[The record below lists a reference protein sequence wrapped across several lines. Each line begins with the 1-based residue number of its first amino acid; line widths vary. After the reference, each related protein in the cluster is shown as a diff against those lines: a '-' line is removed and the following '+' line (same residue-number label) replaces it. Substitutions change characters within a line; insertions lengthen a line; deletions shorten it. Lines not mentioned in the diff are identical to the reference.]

1 MKPNHPAGKLILNV
15 RQNITEST
23 ARAIVHVDMDAF
35 YASVECLGK
44 PELQGRP
51 VIVGGLGPRGVVATA
66 NYKARVFGVH
76 SAMPMSRARRLCPH
90 AEFIRPRMK
99 VYQQTSMKIF
109 RVFKDFT
116 PVIEGLSL
124 DEAFLDVTSSLRL
137 FGGVEEIGLQVK
149 QDILEKTGLTASV
162 GISHNKFLA
171 KLASDAQKP
180 DGLVTIRPGD
190 VSRFLDPMPVSRLW
204 GIGKR
209 TAPKLTALGI
219 LTIGQLRRCDIT
231 ILQPV
236 LGNRTEHFHSLARGE
251 DDREVQSRS
260 ADKSISHEV
269 TFDTDLLD
277 RRELLA
283 ELLRQAEK
291 VSRRLRAQELM
302 AKTVVVKIRDARF
315 RTVTRSRS
323 MMACSS
329 STRTLYRMARAL
341 FENWR
346 SNHRTTAI
354 RLIGMG
360 VTGLEQNES
369 GGKAVGDRLDS
380 SAEKS
385 LDRVLD
391 RINQR
396 YGDTKIVHGLSL
408 HRDKEKH

>member
-1 MKPNHPAGKLILNV
+1 MKPNHPAGKSILNV
-15 RQNITEST
+15 RQKLTEST
-23 ARAIVHVDMDAF
+23 TRAIVHVDMDAF
-35 YASVECLGK
+35 YASVECLDK
-44 PELQGRP
+44 PELQDRP

-66 NYKARVFGVH
+66 NYKAREFGVH
-76 SAMPMSRARRLCPH
+76 SAMPMSRARRLCPQ
-90 AEFIRPRMK
+90 AEYIRPRMK
-99 VYQQTSMKIF
+99 QYQKVSKNIF
-109 RVFKDFT
+109 SIFKVFT
-116 PVIEGLSL
+116 PIIEGISL

-149 QDILEKTGLTASV
+149 KDILEKTGLTASV

-190 VSRFLDPMPVSRLW
+190 VSSFLDPMPVGRLW

-269 TFDTDLLD
+269 TFDTDILD
-277 RRELLA
+277 HRELLA

-302 AKTVVVKIRDARF
+302 ARTIVVKIRDARF
-315 RTVTRSRS
+315 HTVTRRRS
-323 MMACSS
+323 MMACSN

-341 FENWR
+341 FEKWR
-346 SNHRTTAI
+346 SNHRTTAV

-360 VTGLEQNES
+360 VTGLEQNQD

-385 LDRVLD
+385 LDKVLD

-408 HRDKEKH
+408 RRDK